1 MSRILIGAVG
11 ALLLACA
18 SFAGDQ
24 TSKPV
29 RTLHILFVAP
39 ESSDALWN
47 EADLVVHVRIAGSR
61 PQATTDGRFVH
72 TVHRARVV
80 DVIKSG
86 ASIDCAAQATDPAK
100 CSPAAGQD
108 LTFMQKAGEIETA
121 DAVIRLAGETP
132 LKPGSEYVL
141 FLKWDVHLEEFLPFH
156 GPDAA
161 FQIQNGVIHPTG
173 KSPISEE
180 HTGKSVASFKNGL
193 RRKSGER

>member
-1 MSRILIGAVG
+1 
-11 ALLLACA
+11 
-18 SFAGDQ
+18 
-24 TSKPV
+24 
-29 RTLHILFVAP
+29 
-39 ESSDALWN
+39 
-47 EADLVVHVRIAGSR
+47 
-61 PQATTDGRFVH
+61 
-72 TVHRARVV
+72 
-80 DVIKSG
+80 
-86 ASIDCAAQATDPAK
+86 
-100 CSPAAGQD
+100 
-108 LTFMQKAGEIETA
+108 MQKAGEIETA

-141 FLKWDVHLEEFLPFH
+141 FLKWDAHLEEFLPFH